1 MGKYVVK
8 RVLLA
13 LLTVLIICAITFFT
27 MHAVP
32 GGPFNRE
39 KALSE
44 ATIAALNARYGLDRP
59 VGEQFLRY
67 MQGVLRGDFGVSLKN
82 GREITAIIKES
93 FPISARLG
101 LSAMVVAIDATGRG
115 QRLGLQKI
123 VDDRAVGR
131 SIEPPRLVL
140 DQPIHLQ
147 CRHKRGK
154 LPALEI
160 VGNAGER
167 LHAPVLYPSEQLF
180 VVNGT
185 EHLPV
190 RILDIPLHFPSSA
203 LRFAAAA
210 SVAATTAPPPA

>member
-13 LLTVLIICAITFFT
+13 LLTVFIICAITFFT

-93 FPISARLG
+93 FPVSARLG
-101 LSAMVVAIDATGRG
+101 LSAMVVALLCGTVFGSTA
-115 QRLGLQKI
+115 
-123 VDDRAVGR
+123 
-131 SIEPPRLVL
+131 
-140 DQPIHLQ
+140 
-147 CRHKRGK
+147 
-154 LPALEI
+154 AL
-160 VGNAGER
+160 
-167 LHAPVLYPSEQLF
+167 
-180 VVNGT
+180 
-185 EHLPV
+185 
-190 RILDIPLHFPSSA
+190 
-203 LRFAAAA
+203 
-210 SVAATTAPPPA
+210 